1 MFLVSSSLVVE
12 LEVVVAARLEG
23 VEVEGPSL
31 ATLTAS
37 LLTLW
42 VQGVLTRVKLLAH
55 F

>member
-1 MFLVSSSLVVE
+1 MVLVSSSLVVE

-31 ATLTAS
+31 ATLTPSSTLQA
-37 LLTLW
+37 LW
-42 VQGVLTRVKLLAH
+42 VQGSN